1 MLRAHILAVG
11 RTPSPHPLRP
21 RHHCARASLH
31 GVGLPPTSRLEGNR
45 GGFLDLPM
53 PQEVLGEMGPVE
65 PTRSNAAHRDLP
77 TWINV
82 MEAPHEPLGGPLDL
96 ALAGGGS
103 TEQTH
108 AGR

>member
-1 MLRAHILAVG
+1 
-11 RTPSPHPLRP
+11 
-21 RHHCARASLH
+21 
-31 GVGLPPTSRLEGNR
+31 
-45 GGFLDLPM
+45 
-53 PQEVLGEMGPVE
+53 MGPVE

-108 AGR
+108 AGRCVPHERRSGGVGG